1 MPLAT
6 TRAKLTRAALALE
19 DRFSP
24 GALEWKGGQYP
35 VVAAGSAA
43 LGVDLAEGRLL
54 PTGSLPISLRLFD
67 EAGASLWPEGTPADG
82 DRVRLN
88 EQEWR
93 VSDPVTHASGVLLR
107 LVLVPIQ
114 R

>member
-1 MPLAT
+1 MPLAS
-6 TRAKLTRAALALE
+6 TRTKLTRAALALE

-24 GALEWKGGQYP
+24 RTLEWNGGQYT

-54 PTGSLPISLRLFD
+54 PAGSLPISLRMFD

-82 DRVRLN
+82 DRARLN
-88 EQEWR
+88 DQDWR